1 MAETASAP
9 LVPFEEKGIDFYG
22 DTLYAALVRTDEGE
36 QVYVPIK
43 PISDALGLDWS
54 AQFRRIRRDPELDEV
69 SRLIAITAINPN
81 PKGGRPDI
89 VALPLEFLAGWL
101 FGVQTNRVREELRE
115 KIRRYKLECYRVLS
129 AHFQGESGGRRESSN
144 TLVQVRGLALAIAQ
158 MAEQQMALEGQVE
171 TVDLKASTALARM
184 DRAAEVV
191 KALNRRLSTVETRI
205 TPGSYIHDDQAQE
218 IAGQVK
224 ALAEL
229 LTSREGGKNFY
240 QSIFAE
246 LYRRFGVSSYKLI
259 RQEQYEAVLQF
270 LEDWRQAA
278 TKA

>member
-1 MAETASAP
+1 
-9 LVPFEEKGIDFYG
+9 
-22 DTLYAALVRTDEGE
+22 
-36 QVYVPIK
+36 
-43 PISDALGLDWS
+43 
-54 AQFRRIRRDPELDEV
+54 
-69 SRLIAITAINPN
+69 
-81 PKGGRPDI
+81 
-89 VALPLEFLAGWL
+89 
-101 FGVQTNRVREELRE
+101 VQTSRVREELRE
-115 KIRRYKLECYRVLS
+115 KVRRYKLECYRALS
-129 AHFQGESGGRRESSN
+129 AHFQGESGVRREPSN

-158 MAEQQMALEGQVE
+158 MAEQQMALEGRVE
-171 TVDLKASTALARM
+171 TVDSKASVALARM

-191 KALNRRLSTVETRI
+191 KALNRRLSAVETRI

-259 RQEQYEAVLQF
+259 RQEQYAAVLQF
-270 LEDWRQAA
+270 LEDWRGSVTQP
-278 TKA
+278 